1 MYIIAALIVVT
12 LGLVSRKMV
21 NHLPEIVNMY
31 LGDALWALM
40 IYLYVAG
47 CSPRPLTTE
56 KVVARVNG
64 SAITADDFLRELE
77 RAAPMLGQF
86 GDLSDDDI
94 KASVLDNMVVNFLL
108 MEQAQKKGL
117 ELQDSFRLEVQ
128 DYWRQAL
135 LKAVVAAKYREFM
148 ENSEVSAQ
156 QSSAVMEQWIKQLQ
170 SDAKIEIDSKVI
182 GDMPVPVSGQR
193 GGQYEDKN

>member
-1 MYIIAALIVVT
+1 MKWMLLLFCV
-12 LGLVSRKMV
+12 
-21 NHLPEIVNMY
+21 
-31 LGDALWALM
+31 
-40 IYLYVAG
+40 YVAG